1 MFEKMG
7 YYTIIKVNVNRS
19 NLISNKKDKIYYDHT
34 GKDEDSNRFSAI

>member
-34 GKDEDSNRFSAI
+34 VKDEDSNRFSTI